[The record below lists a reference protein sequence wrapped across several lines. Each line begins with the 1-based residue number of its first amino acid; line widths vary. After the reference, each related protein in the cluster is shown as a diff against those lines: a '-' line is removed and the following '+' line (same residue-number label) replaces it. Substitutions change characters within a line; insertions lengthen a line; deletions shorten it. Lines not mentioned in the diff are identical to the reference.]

1 MGLVG
6 MNSGSWSIQKIWND
20 SLDARRKERPLVDRT
35 DKIWASEIGG
45 AMIDRYLK
53 MKGTPPTNPP
63 NARSQRKFE
72 AGNLWENIV
81 GHVLARAGILIQ
93 SQEWL
98 KFQYPGL
105 LPVTGKLDFMAGG
118 NPDYDKASNAV
129 QEFNWLP
136 EFITTATLNIV
147 NNLKEQY
154 PNGLKNIIL
163 EIKSCSSFMYEVY
176 EKKGTASPQH
186 KCQAF
191 HYLKAKNMDE
201 AHIVYVSRDDARILE
216 VGVMNPSLVE
226 DDYFNDIKKITEH
239 IKTSTRPE
247 IEKPL
252 VFDSTLGKF
261 SANWKCGY
269 SQYLTMLYGLEN
281 QMAFDNTY
289 KPIAER
295 FNRVLGRI
303 EEGKELTDNNQKALE
318 EMQKWGF
325 DVEKIKETVKKEA

>member
-1 MGLVG
+1 MTE
-6 MNSGSWSIQKIWND
+6 SWSFASIWNS
-20 SLDARRKERPLVDRT
+20 SLDAGREERVLEPRER
-35 DKIWASEIGG
+35 IWASEIGG
-45 AMIDRYLK
+45 AMIDRWLK
-53 MKGTPPTNPP
+53 MKAVTPTNPP
-63 NARSQRKFE
+63 NSRSQRKFE

-81 GHVLARAGILIQ
+81 GHVLSRAGILIE

-98 KFQYPGL
+98 KYQYDGL

-118 NPDYDKASNAV
+118 NPDYDKATNAI

-136 EFITTATLNIV
+136 KFITSATLNIV
-147 NNLKEQY
+147 NTLKQQY

-216 VGVMNPSLVE
+216 IGVTNPSPVE
-226 DDYFNDIKKITEH
+226 DDYKKDIETITGY
-239 IKTSTRPE
+239 IKRDEKPPL
-247 IEKPL
+247 EKPL
-252 VFDSTLGKF
+252 VFDETLGKF
-261 SANWKCGY
+261 SANWKVAY
-269 SQYLTMLYGLEN
+269 SQYLTMLYALEN

-303 EEGKELTDNNQKALE
+303 EDGEKMTENNLKAID
-318 EMQKWGF
+318 EMTKWGF
-325 DVEKIKETVKKEA
+325 DVEKIKEKIKNG